1 MDNAIISG
9 AFSEGWYHRLHFRR
23 NNTPNSKKKNEIKPW
38 VKKEWCIPEVNPEYV
53 FRIEN
58 VLDLYNEPYDP
69 KKPTLCLDECPY
81 QLEIELDHH
90 GDSLAKGKQDPLF
103 EKKPE
108 LGIKLIDLT
117 LSGGYQAEIVI
128 IDAGYGHNTSFL
140 LKIENQNLKY

>member
-9 AFSEGWYHRLHFRR
+9 AFSEGWYHRLNLRR
-23 NNTPNSKKKNEIKPW
+23 NNTPNSKKNEIKPW
-38 VKKEWCIPEVNPEYV
+38 LKEQWCIPEVNPEYV
-53 FRIEN
+53 FRMED

-103 EKKPE
+103 EKKE
-108 LGIKLIDLT
+108 ET
-117 LSGGYQAEIVI
+117 
-128 IDAGYGHNTSFL
+128 
-140 LKIENQNLKY
+140 

>member
-1 MDNAIISG
+1 M
-9 AFSEGWYHRLHFRR
+9 
-23 NNTPNSKKKNEIKPW
+23 
-38 VKKEWCIPEVNPEYV
+38 